1 MSNREFDATTGPAS
15 GLLRTNA
22 GQSESV
28 ETSTPAVVDR
38 DPIDRVACRAGDN
51 SCAAAHAS
59 TLNRSTG
66 SQPAR
71 ASRSLLQLQRQY
83 GNRYVER
90 VVALAKE
97 NLDRQNLDGQNLD
110 RQNLDRQNPEH
121 PNNNDVSPDVEH
133 AIQQERGGGQG
144 LDHGVR
150 RQMEPSF
157 GANFGGVRVH
167 TDHQADSLSRDLS
180 ARAFTTGQD
189 IFFRQGAYQPA
200 SSGGRELIAHEL
212 THVVQQ
218 GGDQVRRAM
227 SVSQPNDPHEV
238 EAEQTARAVMEHE
251 HTGHDPHHEKEKDK
265 KEEHHHSALLNRS
278 PRDQAQRQPEAAHG
292 KDKEEE
298 EKKKHHLLK
307 AQDGPSLS
315 SHLPRESVK

>member
-15 GLLRTNA
+15 GLLRSNA

-28 ETSTPAVVDR
+28 ETSTPAVADR

-97 NLDRQNLDGQNLD
+97 NLDRQNLD
-110 RQNLDRQNPEH
+110 RQNLDRQSPEH
-121 PNNNDVSPDVEH
+121 HNNNDVSPDVER

-150 RQMEPSF
+150 RQMESSF
-157 GANFGGVRVH
+157 GADFSGVRVH
-167 TDHQADSLSRDLS
+167 TDRQADSLNRDLS

-227 SVSQPNDPHEV
+227 AVSQPHDPHEV
-238 EAEQTARAVMEHE
+238 EAEQTARAVMEQE

-265 KEEHHHSALLNRS
+265 EEHHHSAQLSRC
-278 PRDQAQRQPEAAHG
+278 PGDEAQRQPEAAHG

-298 EKKKHHLLK
+298 ERKKHHLMKQADSTALVNR
-307 AQDGPSLS
+307 AEETSQP
-315 SHLPRESVK
+315 E